1 MLPDAARV
9 YVRAVA
15 GEHATQDAPA
25 AQPSIEER
33 DGLVVLRFPHARARA
48 NDLRPLD
55 TSFFPGAVARVTPR
69 RDGDAYA
76 LEIALRERVVWQQRV
91 DGDLLAID
99 FSLPE
104 AP

>member
-9 YVRAVA
+9 YVRAS
-15 GEHATQDAPA
+15 A
-25 AQPSIEER
+25 AERPTRHSIEER

-69 RDGDAYA
+69 RDGEGYA

-91 DGDLLAID
+91 EGDLLAID
-99 FSLPE
+99 FSLPD